1 VAKLLRPAAA
11 AAAARAAGAWLAVWL
26 SESVAAE
33 RERWS
38 LWLPVGLGFGIA
50 FYFLLPAEPPLWP
63 GIAAALAGAVL
74 VVTGVRAGRREAQGR
89 PVLVATGFAAALI
102 GAGVAVAALRT
113 MQVEAPILERRFGP
127 EDVGGRIA
135 YLEAAR
141 KRPRVVLERV
151 SAAGLEPE
159 GTPRTVRI
167 RLIGHEPVLSVG
179 EWISVWAVLRPPPG
193 PAAPGAFDFQR
204 HAFFQGIGAVGYA
217 LGRAHAADPLS
228 AGGDG
233 DRPGTGEDV
242 DAEAGDIEERDLGAA
257 GESWRLWL
265 PALRQDVAARV
276 LGAIGGAEG
285 AVAAALMTGERGAIP
300 PKVIAAWRESGL
312 AHLLAISGLHMGLVT
327 GILFFSLRA
336 LLALIPPLALRF
348 PVKKWA
354 AVAALSGAFGY
365 LAITGAT
372 VPTQRAFV
380 MVALVLLAVLADRT
394 AISMRLVAWAALVV
408 LVLRPES
415 LLGASFQMSFAAVV
429 ALVAVYE
436 EATRTVP
443 ARGLLHRWRWSDDDG
458 RSWRRCL
465 GFYVVGVALTTV
477 IASLATAPFVVYNF
491 NRFAAYGLAA
501 NMLAVPLTALW
512 IMPWGLVAFL
522 LMPLG
527 LEGAALAP
535 MGWGIGAVNWVAETV
550 SSWPGA
556 VVRVP
561 AMPAAGIALVALGGL
576 WLCLWR
582 QRWRFLGLA
591 AIAMGLAS
599 VPSSRP
605 PDILVDGDAKL
616 MAVRGEDGALAL
628 SSKRRARFRGEVW
641 LRRAGQEHGA
651 PWPRDGIS
659 ADGRLA
665 CDALG
670 CIYRAHGRTVA
681 LVSDE
686 RALAEDC
693 GIADLVVS
701 LVPVRGDCPAP
712 QGVVDRFDLWRHG
725 GHAIWVSAE
734 EIRVETVRAWQ
745 GDRPWALKRG
755 R

>member
-1 VAKLLRPAAA
+1 MLRPVAAA
-11 AAAARAAGAWLAVWL
+11 VALRAAGARLAVRV

-33 RERWS
+33 RERWL
-38 LWLPVGLGFGIA
+38 LWLPVGLGIGIA
-50 FYFLLPAEPPLWP
+50 LYFLLPAEPPLWP
-63 GIAAALAGAVL
+63 GLAAALAGAVL
-74 VVTGVRAGRREAQGR
+74 VLTGVRASGREAQGR
-89 PVLVATGFAAALI
+89 PVLVAAGFAAALI
-102 GAGVAVAALRT
+102 GTGVAVAALRT
-113 MQVEAPILERRFGP
+113 MQVEAPVLERRFGP
-127 EDVGGRIA
+127 AKVGGQIA
-135 YLEAAR
+135 YLEALPKGR
-141 KRPRVVLERV
+141 RIILERV
-151 SAAGLEPE
+151 SAAGLGPE
-159 GTPRTVRI
+159 GRQRKVRI
-167 RLIGHEPVLSVG
+167 RLSGDKPSLRVG
-179 EWISVWAVLRPPPG
+179 EWVTVRAVLRPPPG

-204 HAFFQGIGAVGYA
+204 HAFFQRIGAVGYA
-217 LGRAHAADPLS
+217 LGPAHAADPPS
-228 AGGDG
+228 EGEGGDEPRTG
-233 DRPGTGEDV
+233 DDV
-242 DAEAGDIEERDLGAA
+242 EAEAAEVEAGDLGAA

-265 PALRQDVAARV
+265 PALRQDIAARV
-276 LGAIGGAEG
+276 RSAIGGAEG

-300 PKVIAAWRESGL
+300 PRVIAAFRESGL
-312 AHLLAISGLHMGLVT
+312 AHLLAISGLHMGLVA

-336 LLALIPPLALRF
+336 LLALIPPIALRF

-354 AVAALSGAFGY
+354 AVAALPGAFGY

-380 MVALVLLAVLADRT
+380 MVALVLLAVVVDRT
-394 AISMRLVAWAALVV
+394 AISMRLIAWAALVV

-415 LLGASFQMSFAAVV
+415 LVGASFQMSFAAVV

-436 EATRTVP
+436 EVTRTVP
-443 ARGLLHRWRWSDDDG
+443 ARGLLHRWRGLGDHR
-458 RSWRRCL
+458 RSSPRRL
-465 GFYVVGVALTTV
+465 RFYIAGVVLTTV
-477 IASLATAPFVVYNF
+477 IASLATAPFVVYHF

-501 NMLAVPLTALW
+501 NMVAVPLTALW
-512 IMPWGLVAFL
+512 IMPWGLAAFL
-522 LMPLG
+522 LMPFG
-527 LEGAALAP
+527 LEAAALAP
-535 MGWGIGAVNWVAETV
+535 MGLGIGAVIWVAEAV

-561 AMPAAGIALVALGGL
+561 AMPVWGITLVALGGL

-591 AIAMGLAS
+591 AIAAGLAS
-599 VPSSRP
+599 VALSRP

-641 LRRAGQEHGA
+641 LRRAGQEEAA
-651 PWPRDGIS
+651 PWPREGVS

-670 CIYRAHGRTVA
+670 CIYRAHGQTVA

-701 LVPVRGDCPAP
+701 LVPVRQTCPAP
-712 QGVVDRFDLWRHG
+712 KGVVDRFDLWRHG
-725 GHAIWVSAE
+725 GHAIWLSAE
-734 EIRVETVRAWQ
+734 GVRVETVRAWQ
-745 GDRPWALKRG
+745 GNRPWTLMRG